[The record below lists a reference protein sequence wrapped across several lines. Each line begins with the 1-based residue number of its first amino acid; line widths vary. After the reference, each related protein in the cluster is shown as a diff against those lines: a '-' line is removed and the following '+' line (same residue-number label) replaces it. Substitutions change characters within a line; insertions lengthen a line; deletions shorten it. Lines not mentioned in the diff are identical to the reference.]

1 MSTRATDADAAS
13 APARPLFRAPLSV
26 RWRDHDAYDH
36 VNNAQ
41 YLSYVE
47 EARLRWL
54 ASIDGEWMSDAAA
67 PVLAASQLNY
77 RRPITWPEELV
88 VEMFVERVGGS
99 SLVLSHR
106 IVSASDTGV
115 LYCDGSTTLV
125 WVDRATGRGS
135 ALPDAVRSA
144 CG

>member
-1 MSTRATDADAAS
+1 MSDSSNAT
-13 APARPLFRAPLSV
+13 PKPLFRAPLSV
-26 RWRDHDAYDH
+26 RWRDHDAFDH

-54 ASIDGEWMSDAAA
+54 ATLDGVWMSDAAA

-77 RRPITWPEELV
+77 RRPITWPEEVV
-88 VEMFVERVGGS
+88 VELFAERVGGS
-99 SLVLSHR
+99 SLSLSHR
-106 IVSASDTGV
+106 IVSATDDAV
-115 LYCDGSTTLV
+115 LYCDGTTTLV
-125 WVDRATGRGS
+125 WIDRASGRGS
-135 ALPDAVRSA
+135 ALPEVVRHA

>member
-1 MSTRATDADAAS
+1 MSARSTDADTAS
-13 APARPLFRAPLSV
+13 VPATPLFRAPLSV

-54 ASIDGEWMSDAAA
+54 ASLEGEWMSDAAA

-77 RRPITWPEELV
+77 RRPITWPEEIV
-88 VEMFVERVGGS
+88 VEMFVDRVGRS
-99 SLVLSHR
+99 SLVLTHR
-106 IVSASDTGV
+106 IVSAKDATV

-125 WVDRATGRGS
+125 WVDRGTGRGS
-135 ALPDAVRSA
+135 ALPDAVRKA
-144 CG
+144 CS

>member
-1 MSTRATDADAAS
+1 M
-13 APARPLFRAPLSV
+13 FRAPLSV
-26 RWRDHDAYDH
+26 RWRDHDAFDH

-54 ASIDGEWMSDAAA
+54 ASLDGEWMSDAAA

-77 RRPITWPEELV
+77 RRPITWPAEIAVEL
-88 VEMFVERVGGS
+88 FAERVGGS
-99 SLVLSHR
+99 SLTLSHR
-106 IVSASDTGV
+106 IVSAADAAV
-115 LYCDGSTTLV
+115 LYCDGMTTLV
-125 WVDRATGRGS
+125 WIDRASGRGS
-135 ALPDAVRSA
+135 ALPAVVRRA

>member
-1 MSTRATDADAAS
+1 MSSSTTTNATI
-13 APARPLFRAPLSV
+13 APKPLFRAPLSV
-26 RWRDHDAYDH
+26 RWRDHDAYNH

-54 ASIDGEWMSDAAA
+54 ASLEGEWMSDAAA

-77 RRPITWPEELV
+77 RRPITWPEEIV
-88 VEMFVERVGGS
+88 VEMAVERVGGS

-106 IVSASDTGV
+106 IVSAADASI

-125 WVDRATGRGS
+125 WVDRTTGRGS
-135 ALPDAVRSA
+135 ALPDAVHAA
-144 CG
+144 CS